1 MVLQRQWREESVRT
15 GASSNEVIFLPWDVK
30 LDPGVCEDYLIL
42 TLQVSTLEADD
53 SRTGDDSIV
62 GGTPVV
68 VKKVCT
74 VFVTLLNRW
83 YIAFVVDVIVPRKLA
98 VELKYVICRHVGEVG
113 ARQRSWGTE
122 PPQTRAWRATRI
134 PRTRG
139 R

>member
-1 MVLQRQWREESVRT
+1 M
-15 GASSNEVIFLPWDVK
+15 
-30 LDPGVCEDYLIL
+30 
-42 TLQVSTLEADD
+42 STLEADD

-74 VFVTLLNRW
+74 VFVSVLNLW
-83 YIAFVVDVIVPRKLA
+83 YNAFVVDLVRCIVRRKLA
-98 VELKYVICRHVGEVG
+98 VEFEFVMCRRVGGVG

-122 PPQTRAWRATRI
+122 PPRTQAWRAMRI